1 MSAKNFKPPKIKL
14 GVLLLKNNL
23 ITEYQLN
30 EALEIQQTTGQKLGE
45 ILISKNYIT
54 EDDLME
60 FLKLQNRN
68 FFF

>member
-1 MSAKNFKPPKIKL
+1 MPKIKL

-23 ITEYQLN
+23 ITENQLN
-30 EALEIQQTTGQKLGE
+30 DALEIQETTGQKLGE
-45 ILISKNYIT
+45 ILIGKGFIT
-54 EDDLME
+54 EDDLKE